1 MREMELLFSRPDL
14 RSWLETRMRSAQDQ
28 VQRCPSEEVLARP
41 PEQLAAEVVERYL
54 VEKPF
59 LDLGAMTGQVGD
71 QAVDVSGDRTRA
83 IFGSNRASFVPGT
96 RISFHIPYQGP
107 VEALRLQAS
116 RFSHS
121 PPSAVVGTS
130 RVTIFWDVPA
140 DELER
145 DREKVIERLRREAHT
160 IDEYLGYARTDI
172 GAWNDHL
179 RQQIPR
185 GAEARRKKIL
195 ADRDTEAFLGVPI
208 NRNGGVAHSYAVQP
222 VKRKRVTPVRRATPR
237 QAFAPEPAITD
248 DDFRSIIGDITNI
261 CRLFERLAMTY
272 ADADEERLRDQIL
285 AMLGNVYGPT
295 TGESFSRRGK
305 SDIYLPWDGGHPV
318 FLAECKW
325 WSGLKAFAED
335 ALPQLLDRYVVW
347 RDTHA
352 AMVLFIKNKDATAVI
367 SKAIDAIRT
376 HHRYVRDGSM
386 IDDVPVFVLHKD
398 GDPDREVSVALV
410 AAPIHA

>member
-14 RSWLETRMRSAQDQ
+14 RAWLETRMRSAQDQ

-83 IFGSNRASFVPGT
+83 IFGSNRSSVVPGT
-96 RISFHIPYQGP
+96 RISYHIPYRGP
-107 VEALRLQAS
+107 VEALRLRAS

-130 RVTIFWDVPA
+130 RVSIFWDVPA
-140 DELER
+140 DRLER

-172 GAWNDHL
+172 GAWNENL

-195 ADRDTEAFLGVPI
+195 ADRDTEAILGVPL
-208 NRNGGVAHSYAVQP
+208 NRNERVAQSYAVQP
-222 VKRKRVTPVRRATPR
+222 VKRKRVTPVGRATPR
-237 QAFAPEPAITD
+237 EAFAPEPAITD
-248 DDFRSIIGDITNI
+248 DDFRRIIGDIASI

-272 ADADEERLRDQIL
+272 ADADEESLRDQIL

-325 WSGLKAFAED
+325 WSGPKAFAED

-386 IDDVPVFVLHKD
+386 INDVPVFVLHKD
-398 GDPDREVSVALV
+398 GDPDREVALALV